1 MRCVAPLQCNDG
13 GNKLVVAPPEVGS
26 VYSGRQ
32 LKYQVD
38 NGALVPVLGL
48 AVNTFPIS

>member
-26 VYSGRQ
+26 VYSGRMLTFQ
-32 LKYQVD
+32 FD
-38 NGALVPVLGL
+38 NSALVPVLGL
-48 AVNTFPIS
+48 AVKTFPIS